1 MPTYEPLTT
10 ENYQNRLDACRTDCM
25 RRRAERDR
33 LAVLA
38 RQCKPAQPGFIRR
51 LLMRVRSSINHLLT
65 NAETWLMRDWVH
77 AYTVIDDDLIEG
89 DFANRNVDANNR
101 IQT

>member
-1 MPTYEPLTT
+1 MTTYEPLTT

-38 RQCKPAQPGFIRR
+38 CQSNSGQPGPIRCLLAR
-51 LLMRVRSSINHLLT
+51 LCHSVSHLLSSI
-65 NAETWLMRDWVH
+65 ESWLMQDWVH
-77 AYTVIDDDLIEG
+77 AYTITDDQPEG
-89 DFANRNVDANNR
+89 DFSNSYVDAHDR
-101 IQT
+101 IYT

>member
-1 MPTYEPLTT
+1 
-10 ENYQNRLDACRTDCM
+10 
-25 RRRAERDR
+25 
-33 LAVLA
+33 
-38 RQCKPAQPGFIRR
+38 
-51 LLMRVRSSINHLLT
+51 MRVRSSINHLLT